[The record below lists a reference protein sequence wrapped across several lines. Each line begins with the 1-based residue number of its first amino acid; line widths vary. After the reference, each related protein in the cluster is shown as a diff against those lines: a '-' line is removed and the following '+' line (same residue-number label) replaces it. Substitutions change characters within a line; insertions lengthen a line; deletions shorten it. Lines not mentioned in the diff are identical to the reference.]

1 MILRGVFFVF
11 SLSIVLMGS
20 SAVHAFTATTV
31 GEIASGEFKNS
42 WVLEEL
48 YGGQKW
54 SFEGTLT
61 LEHSLNRL
69 DRLSPAWHVSYG
81 GDSSVIGFWRGMPH
95 LTEPSVFR
103 ILNKNQFRDETTVYA
118 GRFSGLTCGG
128 FSKMPLEEQTV
139 QGRFAFLEKDLGPLR
154 LLAMNLTYDTGSDW
168 DLVDSCGRFTIL
180 QGGAAGRVY
189 ETELAMGW
197 QEQGT
202 QSLSRALV
210 WKNDLYW
217 PKGSIEAQYIVIE
230 PGFKSLFA
238 STNRFTPDRKGWEV
252 RLKHEFSGVTVG
264 LMRRLLENTAET
276 RMYPRFV
283 LDAHSEKLDCSVE
296 LRLQPTRA
304 LILKWNGPHSSWQAD
319 PIRQTLRV
327 DWVQNKAANRI
338 TIDYPYGLV
347 RVQTKLEL
355 FGDWL
360 VVYKRDFRR
369 DRVNFF
375 ARTRLETGRGF
386 IQLDWG
392 TYDRGNI
399 RAAFDRDP
407 AWRISWEYRF

>member
-1 MILRGVFFVF
+1 M
-11 SLSIVLMGS
+11 
-20 SAVHAFTATTV
+20 
-31 GEIASGEFKNS
+31 
-42 WVLEEL
+42 
-48 YGGQKW
+48 
-54 SFEGTLT
+54 
-61 LEHSLNRL
+61 
-69 DRLSPAWHVSYG
+69 
-81 GDSSVIGFWRGMPH
+81 
-95 LTEPSVFR
+95 
-103 ILNKNQFRDETTVYA
+103 
-118 GRFSGLTCGG
+118 
-128 FSKMPLEEQTV
+128 
-139 QGRFAFLEKDLGPLR
+139 
-154 LLAMNLTYDTGSDW
+154 
-168 DLVDSCGRFTIL
+168 
-180 QGGAAGRVY
+180 
-189 ETELAMGW
+189 
-197 QEQGT
+197 
-202 QSLSRALV
+202 
-210 WKNDLYW
+210 
-217 PKGSIEAQYIVIE
+217 
-230 PGFKSLFA
+230 
-238 STNRFTPDRKGWEV
+238 
-252 RLKHEFSGVTVG
+252 KHEFSGVTVG
-264 LMRRLLENTAET
+264 LMRCLLENTAET

-347 RVQTKLEL
+347 RVQTKFEL

-399 RAAFDRDP
+399 RAAFDRDLP
-407 AWRISWEYRF
+407 AYRRNTGSRLIQGRIVCDGGIPCGIPI